1 MLALLYPGQGA
12 QSTGFLHRLPAHP
25 VVSATLAEASDAL
38 SLDVLTLD
46 SSDALRS
53 SVAVQISLVVAGVAI
68 QRRLADAGIEAQ
80 LHAGL
85 SVGAYAAAVGCGAVT
100 FIDALRMVKM
110 RAELMEGAYPSGY
123 GLSAIEGLTEAQ
135 IEALIETP
143 LETPSRTAGVS
154 ATATGDSRV
163 YVANVNAP
171 RQIVVAGSDAALDA
185 FNERAAAAGAHRAK
199 RLAVSVPSHC
209 ELLSK
214 ASDALKAYAADIP
227 FRTPKHVYVG
237 NRRARALH
245 RGEDIRDD
253 LATNMRYTVRW
264 FDALT
269 TIVERGATVLVEA
282 PPGQVLTDI
291 ARAAYPDITAIAAAS
306 FADDR
311 FAEVVARRMGEP
323 S

>member
-12 QSTGFLHRLPAHP
+12 QSAGFLHRLPPHP
-25 VVSATLAEASDAL
+25 VVDATIVEASDVL
-38 SLDVLTLD
+38 SLDVRTLD

-68 QRRLADAGIEAQ
+68 ERRLADSGIEAQ

-85 SVGAYAAAVGCGAVT
+85 SVGAYAAAVGCGSIA
-100 FIDALRMVKM
+100 FADALRMVKT
-110 RAELMEGAYPSGY
+110 RAELMERAYPSGY
-123 GLSAIEGLTEAQ
+123 GLSAIEGLSEAQ
-135 IEALIETP
+135 IEALIET
-143 LETPSRTAGVS
+143 SNVAMSDTANLH
-154 ATATGDSRV
+154 V

-171 RQIVVAGSDAALDA
+171 RQIVVAGSDAALDT
-185 FNERAAAAGAHRAK
+185 FNERASAAGAYRAK

-209 ELLSK
+209 ELLEE
-214 ASDALKAYAADIP
+214 ASEELAAYASNIS

-237 NRRARALH
+237 NRRARTLH
-245 RGEDIRDD
+245 RGEDIRED

-291 ARAAYPDITAIAAAS
+291 TRAAYPEVTALAAAS

-311 FAEVVARRMGEP
+311 FVEVVARRVGEQ

>member
-12 QSTGFLHRLPAHP
+12 QSSGFLHRLPPHP
-25 VVSATLAEASDAL
+25 VVASTIEEASDAL
-38 SLDVLTLD
+38 SLDVGALD
-46 SSDALRS
+46 SSDALKS
-53 SVAVQISLVVAGVAI
+53 SVAVQISFVVAGVAI

-80 LHAGL
+80 WHAGL
-85 SVGAYAAAVGCGAVT
+85 SVGAYAAAVGCGSVA
-100 FIDALRMVKM
+100 FADALRMVKM
-110 RAELMEGAYPSGY
+110 RAELMERAYPNGY

-135 IEALIETP
+135 VEALIEAAIDSTVQAA
-143 LETPSRTAGVS
+143 S
-154 ATATGDSRV
+154 SRV

-171 RQIVVAGSDAALDA
+171 RQIVVAGADAALEE
-185 FNERAAAAGAHRAK
+185 FNERASAAGAHRAK

-209 ELLSK
+209 KLLNA
-214 ASDALKAYAADIP
+214 ASDALRDYAATIP
-227 FRTPKHVYVG
+227 FRAPQQGYVG

-245 RGEDIRDD
+245 RGEDVRED

-291 ARAAYPDITAIAAAS
+291 ARTAYPDVAALAAAS
-306 FADDR
+306 FAGDR
-311 FAEVVARRMGEP
+311 FVEVVARRVEEQARQ
-323 S
+323 

>member
-12 QSTGFLHRLPAHP
+12 QSAGFLHRLPPHP
-25 VVSATLAEASDAL
+25 VIDATIAEASDAL
-38 SLDVLTLD
+38 SLDVRTLD
-46 SSDALRS
+46 SSDALES
-53 SVAVQISLVVAGVAI
+53 SVAVQLSLVIAGVGI
-68 QRRLADAGIEAQ
+68 ERRLADAGIEAQ

-85 SVGAYAAAVGCGAVT
+85 SVGAYAAAVGCGSVS
-100 FIDALRMVKM
+100 FVDALRMVKT
-110 RAELMEGAYPSGY
+110 RAELMERAYPGGY

-135 IEALIETP
+135 VEALIETSTVAAA
-143 LETPSRTAGVS
+143 ERI
-154 ATATGDSRV
+154 DSRV

-185 FNERAAAAGAHRAK
+185 FNERAVAAGAHRAK

-209 ELLSK
+209 ELLRE
-214 ASDALKAYAADIP
+214 ASEALDAYAATIS

-237 NRRARALH
+237 NRRARPLH
-245 RGEDIRDD
+245 RGEDIRED

-291 ARAAYPDITAIAAAS
+291 ARAAYPDVTALAAAS

-311 FAEVVARRMGEP
+311 LVEVVVRRVGER

>member
-12 QSTGFLHRLPAHP
+12 QSAGFLHRLPAHSI
-25 VVSATLAEASDAL
+25 VDATIEEASDVLSFDVSAL
-38 SLDVLTLD
+38 DA
-46 SSDALRS
+46 SDALRS

-68 QRRLADAGIEAQ
+68 QRRLVDAGIEAQ

-85 SVGAYAAAVGCGAVT
+85 SVGAYAAAVGCGSVSFA
-100 FIDALRMVKM
+100 DALKMVKT
-110 RAELMEGAYPSGY
+110 RAELMERAYPSGY

-135 IEALIETP
+135 IEALIETSIATSA
-143 LETPSRTAGVS
+143 ETA
-154 ATATGDSRV
+154 DSRV

-185 FNERAAAAGAHRAK
+185 FNARASAAGAHRAK
-199 RLAVSVPSHC
+199 RLAVTVPSHC
-209 ELLSK
+209 ALLNA
-214 ASDALKAYAADIP
+214 ASETLGAFASSLS
-227 FRTPKHVYVG
+227 FRTPKHLYVG
-237 NRRARALH
+237 NRRARVLR

-253 LATNMRYTVRW
+253 LSANMRYTVRW

-291 ARAAYPDITAIAAAS
+291 ARAAYPEITALAAAS

-311 FAEVVARRMGEP
+311 LVEVVARRMSGP
-323 S
+323 AQR

>member
-12 QSTGFLHRLPAHP
+12 QSPGLLHRLPDHP
-25 VVSATLAEASDAL
+25 TIASTIEEASDAL
-38 SLDVLTLD
+38 SLDVGTLD
-46 SSDALRS
+46 TSEALRS
-53 SVAVQISLVVAGVAI
+53 GVAVQIALVVAGVALA
-68 QRRLADAGIEAQ
+68 RRLTEAGIEAQ

-85 SVGAYAAAVGCGAVT
+85 SVGAYAAAVGCGSIA
-100 FIDALRMVKM
+100 FGDALRMVKT
-110 RAELMEGAYPSGY
+110 RAELMERAYPSGY
-123 GLSAIEGLTEAQ
+123 GLSAIEGLSEAQ
-135 IEALIETP
+135 VEALIDATM
-143 LETPSRTAGVS
+143 S
-154 ATATGDSRV
+154 AQGERV

-171 RQIVVAGSDAALDA
+171 RQIVVAGSDAALAA
-185 FNERAAAAGAHRAK
+185 FNERAGAAGAHRAK

-209 ELLSK
+209 ELLRE
-214 ASDALKAYAADIP
+214 ASDALLTYAANVA
-227 FRTPKHVYVG
+227 FSHPKTVYIG

-245 RGEDIRDD
+245 RGEDIRAD

-291 ARAAYPDITAIAAAS
+291 ARLTYPDVTALAAAS

-311 FAEVVARRMGEP
+311 LVDVVRRRMPGQP
-323 S
+323 